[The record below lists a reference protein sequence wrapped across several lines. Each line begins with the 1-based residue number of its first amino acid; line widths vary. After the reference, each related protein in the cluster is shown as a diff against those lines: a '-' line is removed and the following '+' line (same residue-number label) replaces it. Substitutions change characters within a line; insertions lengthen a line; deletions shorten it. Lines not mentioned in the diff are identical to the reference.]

1 MAIDEALQV
10 RAALSQSTASGDAI
24 VAVYTDAVASLEARV
39 AGADGKTRFAIENA
53 TRTRIVVANT
63 HIHILGSAANIKVA
77 RDAICD
83 LIIGAPPGKVYNR
96 MRTVAKRLN
105 ARL

>member
-39 AGADGKTRFAIENA
+39 AGAAPAAAA
-53 TRTRIVVANT
+53 TTASSLDT
-63 HIHILGSAANIKVA
+63 
-77 RDAICD
+77 
-83 LIIGAPPGKVYNR
+83 
-96 MRTVAKRLN
+96 
-105 ARL
+105 